1 MLHLDRRT
9 QTQVGAGPFHAAGK
23 GHDRG
28 AARAESSVAS
38 DSARAVHNDTG
49 VIEVEEQSGVA
60 GDVTDEAIQRRA
72 YEISQQEDAGTAE
85 ENWERAAR
93 ELRGDQIDESANE

>member
-1 MLHLDRRT
+1 
-9 QTQVGAGPFHAAGK
+9 
-23 GHDRG
+23 
-28 AARAESSVAS
+28 
-38 DSARAVHNDTG
+38 
-49 VIEVEEQSGVA
+49 VIEVEERSGVA